1 MRSMI
6 ITVCLSL
13 LLVIAI
19 GVFCG
24 ISSLHTSQNFQIRME
39 EISALISLRRW
50 EEALQ
55 HARSAQQD
63 WEEKSPLLSMWVSHE
78 NVDEVGI
85 GLSHLSISIQQQE
98 EYHALLYIA
107 EICESLSLIY
117 QKDAFSL
124 KNIL

>member
-1 MRSMI
+1 
-6 ITVCLSL
+6 
-13 LLVIAI
+13 
-19 GVFCG
+19 
-24 ISSLHTSQNFQIRME
+24 ME

-85 GLSHLSISIQQQE
+85 GLSHLNISIQQQE
-98 EYHALLYIA
+98 EFHALLYIA

>member
-124 KNIL
+124 KNIF

>member
-6 ITVCLSL
+6 ITVCISL

-24 ISSLHTSQNFQIRME
+24 ISSLHTSQNFQTRME

>member
-1 MRSMI
+1 MI
-6 ITVCLSL
+6 ITVILSI
-13 LLVIAI
+13 LLVAAI
-19 GVFCG
+19 GLFCG
-24 ISSLHTSQNFQIRME
+24 FSSLHTSQNFQIRME
-39 EISALISLRRW
+39 EISALISLHHW
-50 EEALQ
+50 EEALNLS
-55 HARSAQQD
+55 RGAQQD
-63 WEEKSPLLSMWVSHE
+63 WEEKSPLLSLWVSHE

-85 GLSHLSISIQQQE
+85 GLSHLSISIQQKE

>member
-6 ITVCLSL
+6 ITVCISL

-124 KNIL
+124 KNIF